1 MRKLNLFTGK
11 KKKKNSLRT
20 YYLDPK
26 VFDPMP
32 HIMPTKTLIRLF
44 LLLLGSHLFAV

>member
-11 KKKKNSLRT
+11 KKKSKTRLQT

-26 VFDPMP
+26 MFDPKP
-32 HIMPTKTLIRLF
+32 HIMSTQDIRLL